1 VSIKEEEV
9 EIWREE
15 RKEQTGFFIC
25 FF

>member
-15 RKEQTGFFIC
+15 RKENRDFYMFF
-25 FF
+25 